1 MFFYTGFLTTT
12 AEDLRIVMVGK
23 DGTGKSSTG
32 NTLLGR
38 QCFETNFYFNCTP
51 QCYKQGAVVDGQQVS
66 VIDTPDFD
74 RTWFHDRLI
83 HQCVHLA
90 APGPHV
96 FLLVISLGRFTEE
109 EKQMVQKIKELF
121 GQDADRH
128 CMVLFTHG
136 DHLED
141 ATIEEDLKDRSQVT
155 ELLHKITN
163 LVRKNG
169 GSHYTNQM
177 FKQAMREIQERMEER
192 RCKERKE
199 EDMKGN
205 EVVQAGEAEDS
216 GSLLIGGIKLLGLG
230 SVQIQEILTRCERIG

>member
-1 MFFYTGFLTTT
+1 MACSSGFLTTT
-12 AEDLRIVMVGK
+12 AEELRIVMVGK

-38 QCFETNFYFNCTP
+38 QCFETNSYFNRTP

-74 RTWFHDRLI
+74 RTWFHRHLI

-141 ATIEEDLKDRSQVT
+141 ATIDEFLDESPDLQQLVAACNGQYHVFNNKLRDLKDRSQVT
-155 ELLHKITN
+155 ELLRKITN

-169 GSHYTNQM
+169 GSHYTNEM

-199 EDMKGN
+199 VTRKG
-205 EVVQAGEAEDS
+205 
-216 GSLLIGGIKLLGLG
+216 K
-230 SVQIQEILTRCERIG
+230 